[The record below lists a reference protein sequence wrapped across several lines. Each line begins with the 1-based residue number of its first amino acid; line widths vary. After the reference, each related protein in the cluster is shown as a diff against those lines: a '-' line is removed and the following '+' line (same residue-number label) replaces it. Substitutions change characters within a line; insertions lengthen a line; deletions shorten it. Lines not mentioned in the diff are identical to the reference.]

1 MDTATPH
8 PLMQDSYLSDSPS
21 GALARGLH
29 LLVALNDLETATVS
43 GLVKETNL
51 PKATVVRLLQAL
63 QAEGYA
69 AQDPDTLTYR
79 VTPKVASLSRSLIG
93 KNQTESLIQVS
104 LDMLAEEVKWPAEYL
119 VQDAN
124 SMLIQSNNRER
135 APIKLKL
142 FERRR
147 FPILESAAGIA
158 YLSSLSD
165 PELGKWLKRLLKSP
179 SQIAST
185 RRRISEAAAAGYATR
200 ALNELGPNMRVASIP
215 VPGGG
220 GALSMIYFD
229 DVVPRKHLETV
240 ILPLVKR
247 AASNL
252 AAALQGKYPT

>member
-1 MDTATPH
+1 MDMATPNL
-8 PLMQDSYLSDSPS
+8 LMEDSYLSDTPS

-69 AQDPDTLTYR
+69 HQDPETLTYR

-93 KNQTESLIQVS
+93 KNQTESLIQVA

-119 VQDAN
+119 VQDAL

-158 YLSSLSD
+158 YLSSLGD
-165 PELGKWLKRLLKSP
+165 VELSKWLKRLLKS
-179 SQIAST
+179 SGQITAA
-185 RRRISEAAAAGYATR
+185 RRRVSEAAAAGYATR
-200 ALNELGPNMRVASIP
+200 SLSELGPNMRVASVP

-220 GALSMIYFD
+220 GALSVIYFD

-240 ILPLVKR
+240 LLPLIER
-247 AASNL
+247 AAANV
-252 AAALQGKYPT
+252 AGALQGKYPT